1 MRSRIGVGEAA
12 DLSLLV
18 IEQPADTLLWWVPFN
33 LWAVLVW
40 HADTMAKSPGRV
52 MWSHTLSATVNADN
66 ARIRV
71 DGFFFKRQL
80 VKAVLLGAI
89 AWLVAVVPSAEAFVG
104 IGLILLGIFAI
115 FDLSIK
121 ALKKR
126 GAKSP

>member
-1 MRSRIGVGEAA
+1 MAI
-12 DLSLLV
+12 
-18 IEQPADTLLWWVPFN
+18 N
-33 LWAVLVW
+33 KWAVLVW
-40 HADTMAKSPGRV
+40 HADTMANSPGRV
-52 MWSHTLSATVNADN
+52 MWFHTLSATVNADN
-66 ARIRV
+66 ARFRV